1 MINYDKPVD
10 GMGYPFSRQTHMM
23 GYKDL
28 SEIGVQSPWV
38 WEWFA
43 VFLLALKTGREP
55 FEPAVGLQSHA
66 KLV

>member
-43 VFLLALKTGREP
+43 VFCWP
-55 FEPAVGLQSHA
+55 
-66 KLV
+66 